1 MHPSIKLLAVAAMVA
16 LGGCASTTASRM
28 GDAATAPLS
37 DLGISKAD
45 IPAVLVTAK
54 DNPYLKPAAQNCVAL
69 ALEIRALD
77 DALGADLD
85 APVIE
90 DDPSTADRAAGFA
103 KDQAVGAVRRTAE
116 GLVPFRGW
124 VRKLSGAEKHSKH
137 VTECVMAG
145 SIRRAYLKGI
155 ASAQNCSWREA
166 AKAVADGAPQE

>member
-1 MHPSIKLLAVAAMVA
+1 MHPSIKLLTVAAMIA
-16 LGGCASTTASRM
+16 LGGCASKTASRM
-28 GDAATAPLS
+28 GDAATSPLG
-37 DLGISKAD
+37 DLGISKAE

-54 DNPYLKPAAQNCVAL
+54 SNPYQKPAAQNCVAL

-77 DALGADLD
+77 DALGADLE
-85 APVIE
+85 APVLDD
-90 DDPSTADRAAGFA
+90 DDPSLADRASVLA

-155 ASAQNCSWREA
+155 ATAQSCSWRDA
-166 AKAVADGAPQE
+166 ATVVAER